1 MVPVKWTARLNQKGN
16 QMQFPGYW
24 VYEDEG
30 KVVLKETT
38 FDETELDPATNWKRA
53 FQSQDPESPSK
64 GYVNESEAL
73 ACAARLLARRQG
85 VELSDADVAK
95 LLARNSL
102 FEGGKCHLGTLD
114 ELRLVAVAAN
124 LRGGPVA

>member
-1 MVPVKWTARLNQKGN
+1 
-16 QMQFPGYW
+16 MQFPGYW

-38 FDETELDPATNWKRA
+38 FDETELDPATNWKQA
-53 FQSQDPESPSK
+53 FQNQDPESPSK

-95 LLARNSL
+95 FLARNSL
-102 FEGGKCHLGTLD
+102 FEGGKCYLGTLD